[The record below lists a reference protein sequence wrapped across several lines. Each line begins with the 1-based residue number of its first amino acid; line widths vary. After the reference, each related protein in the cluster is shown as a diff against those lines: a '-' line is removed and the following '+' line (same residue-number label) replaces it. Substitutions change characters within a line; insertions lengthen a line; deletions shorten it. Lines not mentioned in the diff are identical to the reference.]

1 MGSDLE
7 GTLITASVWI
17 LPVLI
22 AITLHEAAHG
32 FVAWRLGDDTAYQK
46 GRVTFNPLR
55 HVDPIGTIVVPA
67 LLLLSPAPFLFGWAK
82 PVPVAF
88 HRLRHPRRDMVLV
101 AAAGPAMNLALAVAS
116 AALINL
122 AVLAPDSLAKWLV
135 QNLANSVLINLI
147 LAIFNML
154 PLPPLDGGRVAV
166 GLLPNALA
174 VPLARLERF
183 GLLIIIGLIFLAPM
197 LGRQVGLNLQ
207 VFRWVILRPIKWLC
221 PYFESLSGAEGL
233 CQYIRLFTGL

>member
-1 MGSDLE
+1 MEPEFDNL
-7 GTLITASVWI
+7 LYKASVWV

-32 FVAWRLGDDTAYQK
+32 FVAWRLGDDTAYEK

-55 HVDPIGTIVVPA
+55 HIDPFGTIVLPA
-67 LLLLSPAPFLFGWAK
+67 MLLLLRAPFLFGWAK

-101 AAAGPAMNLALAVAS
+101 AAAGPGSNLIQAVIAALLVGLAVK
-116 AALINL
+116 
-122 AVLAPDSLAKWLV
+122 APDSLAVWLYW
-135 QNLANSVLINLI
+135 NLSHAVLINLI

-174 VPLARLERF
+174 VPLARLERY
-183 GLLIIIGLIFLAPM
+183 GLFIIIGVVFLVPM
-197 LGRQVGLNLQ
+197 LGKQLGMDLN
-207 VFRWVILRPIKWLC
+207 VFYWVILRPVLWLL
-221 PYFESLSGAEGL
+221 PNFWALGGIE
-233 CQYIRLFTGL
+233 